1 MLQIHNTLTKQ
12 KEFFKPLKPGKVG
25 IYVCGMTVYDLCHIG
40 HARMLVVFDMVT
52 RYLRWRGFEVK
63 YVRNITDI
71 DDKIIRRAQENNE
84 SHSALTERM
93 ISEMNNDLTALNV
106 LSPNAEPRATE
117 YIAHMIDLIKTLLDK
132 GYAYVA
138 DDGDVIYSVSKF
150 KAYGELAHQDLE
162 KLRSGIRIAVTDSK
176 KDPLDFVLWKLA
188 KPGEPS
194 WESPWGAGRP
204 GWHIECSAMSIDC
217 LGEHFDIHGGGLDL
231 TFPHHQNE
239 IAQSE
244 AATDKKFVNVWMHN
258 GFVQINEEKMS
269 KSLNNFFTVRE
280 VLNQYPAEVVR
291 YFILASH
298 YRSPINYSKENLDSA
313 HAALERFYIA
323 LRDLPTVDANKN
335 VAKEYVN
342 RFNEAMD
349 DDFNTP
355 LAFAVLFDLTRE
367 INRVRE
373 DDPQLAADL
382 AAQLRQL
389 ADVLG
394 ILQQKPE
401 EFLKGGVAANDIKQI
416 EDLISARNNARK
428 NKNWQEADKV
438 RDQLLAM
445 GISLEDTAQGTL
457 WRKN

>member
-12 KEFFKPLKPGKVG
+12 KEIFKPQHAGKIG

-40 HARMLVVFDMVT
+40 HARVMVVFDMVA
-52 RYLRWRGFEVK
+52 RYLRSRGYEVN
-63 YVRNITDI
+63 YVRNITDV
-71 DDKIIRRAQENNE
+71 DDKIIKRAQENNE
-84 SHSALTERM
+84 DYTALTERM
-93 ISEMNNDLTALNV
+93 IAEMNKDSAALNV
-106 LSPNAEPRATE
+106 LPPDSAPRATE
-117 YIAHMIDLIKTLLDK
+117 YIADMIKLIKTLIDK

-150 KAYGELAHQDLE
+150 KTYGQLAHQDLE
-162 KLRSGIRIAVTDSK
+162 KLRNGIRVAVSDSK
-176 KDPLDFVLWKLA
+176 QDPLDFVLWKLA
-188 KPGEPS
+188 KPAEPS
-194 WESPWGAGRP
+194 WDSPWGAGRP
-204 GWHIECSAMSIDC
+204 GWHIECSAMAIDC
-217 LGEHFDIHGGGLDL
+217 LGNHFDIHGGGFDL

-244 AATDKKFVNVWMHN
+244 AATGEKFVNNWMHV

-291 YFILASH
+291 YFLLASH
-298 YRSPINYSKENLDSA
+298 YRSPINYAKENLESA

-323 LRDLPTVDANKN
+323 LRDLPVGDATKN
-335 VAKEYVN
+335 AAQSYVE

-355 LAFAVLFDLTRE
+355 VALAVLFDLTRE

-373 DDPQLAADL
+373 EDIQLAADL
-382 AAQLRQL
+382 AAQLHQL

-394 ILQQKPE
+394 ILKQKPE
-401 EFLKGGVAANDIKQI
+401 DFLKAGVQEDEVKKI
-416 EDLISARNNARK
+416 ESLIVARK
-428 NKNWQEADKV
+428 QARENKQWQEADKI
-438 RDQLLAM
+438 RDELL
-445 GISLEDTAQGTL
+445 SLNVVLEDSAQGTI
-457 WRKN
+457 WRKA